1 MICSQCGNNVAEGA
15 AACPSCGA
23 PQSTG
28 QGANVRVSAVSA
40 EPSGPRM
47 APSPGMTAPAPGGPY
62 AAGPGGPYAAGPG
75 APGRAMGPGGTAAPA
90 FNLDLKRLTRNDRIV
105 GGATIVFV
113 ISLFLPWFTVSD
125 GVFSA
130 SVNGLWHG
138 YMYIALILAVAV
150 LASLVLSAGFEQ
162 LPLKLP
168 LGHEQAMLVATAAIF
183 VLTVLSFVFKP
194 AGASDAFASVN
205 WGWAFD
211 LFIGRPPR
219 SPPSSRSACRSCG
232 PVPAADGDPVP
243 AADGQISSGG
253 TRYGRS
259 AGEAGAVAALA
270 RRGSLPGRPV
280 SAATVQRGETPR

>member
-15 AACPSCGA
+15 AACPRCGA

-40 EPSGPRM
+40 
-47 APSPGMTAPAPGGPY
+47 
-62 AAGPGGPYAAGPG
+62 G
-75 APGRAMGPGGTAAPA
+75 AAAPA
-90 FNLDLKRLTRNDRIV
+90 FNLDLKRLTRNDRMV

-150 LASLVLSAGFEQ
+150 LAQEVLRAGFEQ
-162 LPLKLP
+162 LPFKLP
-168 LGHEQAMLVATAAIF
+168 LGHEQAMLVVTAAIF

-205 WGWAFD
+205 WGWSF
-211 LFIGRPPR
+211 
-219 SPPSSRSACRSCG
+219 
-232 PVPAADGDPVP
+232 
-243 AADGQISSGG
+243 
-253 TRYGRS
+253 
-259 AGEAGAVAALA
+259 GAVIGLAAA
-270 RRGSLPGRPV
+270 VVAVLPLGLPFLR
-280 SAATVQRGETPR
+280 SRTAS